1 MVQRSGVN
9 EFGRMSREEYNERNT
24 LLDNYLIT
32 ESDVGAA
39 ATKNAADK
47 GITVESAGSQENYD
61 NVLRNFAVAH
71 IIQKGMNEQR
81 GSLNNEDGTARFAS
95 DPSGRNTKLTVI
107 GGVQAG
113 QPVLDY
119 VNIMPGSGARII
131 HYGPAP
137 GSEGLDAD
145 TPTIGSIPD
154 LPADGSGGGGSGGG
168 GSGDGGS
175 GDGGGSD
182 NNASEDS
189 GFPSG
194 GGGIMSGPVD
204 LDPVTN
210 LIGTPGA
217 GQTGTQATLMGQ
229 TAGLATDIAGV
240 RGVVNP
246 IGEQVTALQSAVTPL
261 AGNVG
266 EIKTGVTNLETNVG
280 TAADKSGLY
289 APISNLQTG
298 VTGLSTAIGTQADG
312 QPNLLTGQKDLTTDV
327 GNVQTGVTNLTTNMG
342 APTVGGPQTLF
353 EGQGLMQDRIG
364 QEAVKNPDGVV
375 TTPATGLFEGQSGL
389 MTGQTGLTRGIEG
402 LGTQL
407 GDSQR
412 TLEGQ
417 IGRFQ
422 TAAEQ
427 YQRGA
432 TTQRGSIEG
441 NQISNQQ
448 AMLNQV
454 QGVGQPLNRQADMLA
469 TQRAQEA
476 ASFAASQA
484 PLQSQIATLTA
495 NNANQAANNQPIGPL
510 GPMAADPRDALIQQL
525 LTRNA
530 SLMNNRPV

>member
-1 MVQRSGVN
+1 
-9 EFGRMSREEYNERNT
+9 
-24 LLDNYLIT
+24 
-32 ESDVGAA
+32 
-39 ATKNAADK
+39 
-47 GITVESAGSQENYD
+47 
-61 NVLRNFAVAH
+61 
-71 IIQKGMNEQR
+71 
-81 GSLNNEDGTARFAS
+81 
-95 DPSGRNTKLTVI
+95 
-107 GGVQAG
+107 
-113 QPVLDY
+113 
-119 VNIMPGSGARII
+119 
-131 HYGPAP
+131 
-137 GSEGLDAD
+137 
-145 TPTIGSIPD
+145 
-154 LPADGSGGGGSGGG
+154 
-168 GSGDGGS
+168 
-175 GDGGGSD
+175 
-182 NNASEDS
+182 
-189 GFPSG
+189 
-194 GGGIMSGPVD
+194 
-204 LDPVTN
+204 
-210 LIGTPGA
+210 
-217 GQTGTQATLMGQ
+217 
-229 TAGLATDIAGV
+229 
-240 RGVVNP
+240 
-246 IGEQVTALQSAVTPL
+246 
-261 AGNVG
+261 
-266 EIKTGVTNLETNVG
+266 
-280 TAADKSGLY
+280 
-289 APISNLQTG
+289 
-298 VTGLSTAIGTQADG
+298 
-312 QPNLLTGQKDLTTDV
+312 
-327 GNVQTGVTNLTTNMG
+327 
-342 APTVGGPQTLF
+342 
-353 EGQGLMQDRIG
+353 MQDRIG
-364 QEAVKNPDGVV
+364 QAAVKNPDGVV
-375 TTPATGLFEGQSGL
+375 TTPATGLFAGQSGL

>member
-1 MVQRSGVN
+1 MPIFIKQDGTQQNYTNEQWAIGSNMAALNYVSENEDVQNHAVATAASLGIAPDNPEYAVTIANIGKEHFARYGRTEVSRNSAGKTGTNIMFRNLGYSMVDQA
-9 EFGRMSREEYNERNT
+9 
-24 LLDNYLIT
+24 DA
-32 ESDVGAA
+32 VGATPNLVYQGSMA
-39 ATKNAADK
+39 DRFIQETPRADATKNPD
-47 GITVESAGSQENYD
+47 TV
-61 NVLRNFAVAH
+61 VT
-71 IIQKGMNEQR
+71 NEELANR
-81 GSLNNEDGTARFAS
+81 A
-95 DPSGRNTKLTVI
+95 
-107 GGVQAG
+107 
-113 QPVLDY
+113 
-119 VNIMPGSGARII
+119 
-131 HYGPAP
+131 
-137 GSEGLDAD
+137 
-145 TPTIGSIPD
+145 
-154 LPADGSGGGGSGGG
+154 
-168 GSGDGGS
+168 
-175 GDGGGSD
+175 GGGSD
-182 NNASEDS
+182 GNVVVPPGGGNVVVPP
-189 GFPSG
+189 GGGNVVVPP
-194 GGGIMSGPVD
+194 GGGIMSEPVD
-204 LDPVTN
+204 LAPIQSAISGVAGS
-210 LIGTPGA
+210 IGTPTTA
-217 GQTGTQATLMGQ
+217 QTNADQTTLMGQ
-229 TAGLATDIAGV
+229 TAGLATGQQGIRD
-240 RGVVNP
+240 VVNP

-261 AGNVG
+261 ATNVG
-266 EIKTGVTNLETNVG
+266 EIKTGVTGLETNVG
-280 TAADKSGLY
+280 TSAANTGLY
-289 APISNLQTG
+289 APISNLQG
-298 VTGLSTAIGTQADG
+298 DVTGISSAIGTQADG

-327 GNVQTGVTNLTTNMG
+327 GNVQQGVTNLTTNMG

-353 EGQGLMQDRIG
+353 EGQGLMQKGIG

-375 TTPATGLFEGQSGL
+375 TTPATGLFAGQSGL

>member
-1 MVQRSGVN
+1 MPQFYKDRSPTAPLIREGPGANVINYTDEMWAIGSNMAALNYLDEQSDVKEQAVAKTLARGITPDNPEFSVTLANYGKEHWQRFGKN
-9 EFGRMSREEYNERNT
+9 ENRQGLGANT
-24 LLDNYLIT
+24 LRLNPGF
-32 ESDVGAA
+32 SDLGQANAVGATPNLVFQGSTA
-39 ATKNAADK
+39 EDF
-47 GITVESAGSQENYD
+47 IPTVPRTGSNQPPT
-61 NVLRNFAVAH
+61 
-71 IIQKGMNEQR
+71 IIPN
-81 GSLNNEDGTARFAS
+81 
-95 DPSGRNTKLTVI
+95 
-107 GGVQAG
+107 
-113 QPVLDY
+113 
-119 VNIMPGSGARII
+119 
-131 HYGPAP
+131 PAP
-137 GSEGLDAD
+137 PSEDAGGGD
-145 TPTIGSIPD
+145 NGDDVSGDNGFP
-154 LPADGSGGGGSGGG
+154 SGGGGIVNG
-168 GSGDGGS
+168 GSGDGS
-175 GDGGGSD
+175 S
-182 NNASEDS
+182 
-189 GFPSG
+189 

-204 LDPVTN
+204 LAPVTN

-217 GQTGTQATLMGQ
+217 GQTGPQATLMGQ

-266 EIKTGVTNLETNVG
+266 EIKTDVDTLGTNVG

-298 VTGLSTAIGTQADG
+298 VTDMASEIGTRADG
-312 QPNLLTGQKDLTTDV
+312 QPNLLAGQKDLTTDV

-342 APTVGGPQTLF
+342 VPTVGGPQTLF
-353 EGQGLMQDRIG
+353 EGQGLMQKGIG

-375 TTPATGLFEGQSGL
+375 ITPATGLFEGQAGL

-417 IGRFQ
+417 IGAFQ

-441 NQISNQQ
+441 NQIANQQ

>member
-1 MVQRSGVN
+1 MAITQGFQDALLGYLSRNADVSNSARAQAAATGFANTTPEYANAFRSALVSHAIN
-9 EFGRMSREEYNERNT
+9 NGRAENR
-24 LLDNYLIT
+24 
-32 ESDVGAA
+32 VGAA
-39 ATKNAADK
+39 ELIN
-47 GITVESAGSQENYD
+47 VVSAE
-61 NVLRNFAVAH
+61 A
-71 IIQKGMNEQR
+71 
-81 GSLNNEDGTARFAS
+81 
-95 DPSGRNTKLTVI
+95 VI
-107 GGVQAG
+107 GIDSITGLPIDSSG
-113 QPVLDY
+113 D
-119 VNIMPGSGARII
+119 GSGD
-131 HYGPAP
+131 G
-137 GSEGLDAD
+137 
-145 TPTIGSIPD
+145 
-154 LPADGSGGGGSGGG
+154 DGSGG
-168 GSGDGGS
+168 
-175 GDGGGSD
+175 D
-182 NNASEDS
+182 NNNNT
-189 GFPSG
+189 G
-194 GGGIMSGPVD
+194 GDNNNNTGGDNNNNTGGDNNNNNNNTGETGIMS

-210 LIGTPGA
+210 LIGTPGTT
-217 GQTGTQATLMGQ
+217 QTGTQTTLMGQ
-229 TAGLATDIAGV
+229 TAGLATGQQGIRD
-240 RGVVNP
+240 VVNP
-246 IGEQVTALQSAVTPL
+246 LGEQVTALQSAVTPL
-261 AGNVG
+261 A
-266 EIKTGVTNLETNVG
+266 TGVTNLETNVG

-312 QPNLLTGQKDLTTDV
+312 QPNLLAGQQALTTDV
-327 GNVQTGVTNLTTNMG
+327 GNVQSGVTNLTTNMG

-353 EGQGLMQDRIG
+353 EGQGLMQRGIG

-375 TTPATGLFEGQSGL
+375 TTPATGLFAGQSGL

-448 AMLNQV
+448 AMLNQI